1 MEFTRGLITAIQTW
15 QVARLQRALENLRKS
30 EPPSEERKLK
40 ELWILM
46 KLGRWAH
53 VEYR

>member
-1 MEFTRGLITAIQTW
+1 MGLISAIKTW
-15 QVARLQRALENLRKS
+15 KVARLQLALQNLRES
-30 EPPSEERKLK
+30 DPPSEKRKLK